1 MLIAPS
7 ILTADFTKLESEIK
21 KISDA
26 DFIHLDIMDGHFV
39 PNISFGPHISR
50 MISHQTKVGLDIHLM
65 VTDPLF
71 WIEQFAFETTKYITI
86 HEEANQ
92 VLETIKKIKSL
103 GIKVGISIK
112 PGTSVY
118 KIVPL
123 LKDVDLV
130 LVMTVEPGFGGQ
142 SFMENMMVKVKE
154 LVKLRSEKHLN
165 YIIEVDGGVNDKT
178 IDICKSS
185 GVDMAVAGSFV
196 FNHQNPNEAIKS
208 LK

>member
-1 MLIAPS
+1 MLVAPS
-7 ILTADFTKLESEIK
+7 ILTADFTNLASEID
-21 KISDA
+21 KISTA
-26 DFIHLDIMDGHFV
+26 DYIHLDIMDGHFV

-50 MISHQTKVGLDIHLM
+50 KISKLSKIDLDVHLM

-71 WIEQFAFETTKYITI
+71 WIEQFAFSNTRYITI

-92 VLETIKKIKSL
+92 VSETIKKIKEQ

-112 PGTSVY
+112 PNTSVY
-118 KIVPL
+118 RIVPL
-123 LKDVDLV
+123 LKEVDLV

-154 LVKLRSEKHLN
+154 LVKLRNEKKLN
-165 YIIEVDGGVNDKT
+165 YIIEVDGGISDKT
-178 IDICKSS
+178 IDLCKSS
-185 GVDMAVAGSFV
+185 GVDMVVAGSYV
-196 FNHQNPNEAIKS
+196 FNHEDAKKAIES

>member
-1 MLIAPS
+1 MLVAPS
-7 ILTADFTKLESEIK
+7 ILTADFTNLASEID
-21 KISDA
+21 KISTA
-26 DFIHLDIMDGHFV
+26 DYIHLDIMDGHFV

-50 MISHQTKVGLDIHLM
+50 KISKLSKIDLDVHLM

-71 WIEQFAFETTKYITI
+71 WIEQFAFSSTRYITI

-92 VLETIKKIKSL
+92 VSETIKKIKEQ

-112 PGTSVY
+112 PNTSVY
-118 KIVPL
+118 RIVPL
-123 LKDVDLV
+123 LKEVDLV

-154 LVKLRSEKHLN
+154 LVKLRNEKKLN
-165 YIIEVDGGVNDKT
+165 YIIEVDGGISDKT
-178 IDICKSS
+178 IDLCKSS
-185 GVDMAVAGSFV
+185 GVDMVVAGSYV
-196 FNHQNPNEAIKS
+196 FNHEDAKKAIES

>member
-1 MLIAPS
+1 MLVAPS
-7 ILTADFTKLESEIK
+7 ILTADFTKLKEEIN
-21 KISDA
+21 KIDKA
-26 DFIHLDIMDGHFV
+26 DFIHLDVMDGHFV

-50 MISHQTKVGLDIHLM
+50 TISHMTHLDLDIHLM

-71 WIEQFAFETTKYITI
+71 WIEQFSFLNTRYITI

-92 VLETIKKIKSL
+92 VLESIKKIKSQ

-112 PGTSVY
+112 PGTSVFS
-118 KIVPL
+118 IVPL

-154 LVKLRSEKHLN
+154 LVKLREDKGLHYL
-165 YIIEVDGGVNDKT
+165 IEVDGGISDKT
-178 IDICKSS
+178 IDICKKS
-185 GVDMAVAGSFV
+185 GVDVVVAGSYV
-196 FNHQNPNEAIKS
+196 FNHKNPNQAIES